1 MTVRWGFIGAGFV
14 ASRAMAPAVHA
25 ANGARLQAVASRD
38 AKRSSELEPLVVH
51 ESYRTLI
58 DDPNVDAVYI
68 SLTNVQHKEWVV
80 AALEAGKH
88 VLCEKPLALD
98 ADEVRAMQAV
108 AEQKQRLLV
117 EAVWTR
123 WQPRMKRMAEVVR
136 RGDIGEP
143 LAVSSAFTFRGD
155 LAGNYRSRPEMGGGA
170 LLDVGCYQAH
180 LWLMLLGESVDFSI
194 DNVATITG
202 PTGIDLTTSAEVTLN
217 QSVRA
222 DAVCSFDMEPEQR
235 IAVTGSSSS
244 MRTGEGEAFTLWKQD
259 ATLIVGDTVEH
270 FAPDDAFALMVEDVS
285 AAILG
290 ESAAVFPAASSL
302 RVADI
307 LDSIRAIT
315 SHARRREDNGAKEN

>member
-14 ASRAMAPAVHA
+14 AGRAMAPAVHA

-108 AEQKQRLLV
+108 AEQNRRLLV

-123 WQPRMKRMAEVVR
+123 WQPRMKRMAEVIR

-143 LAVSSAFTFRGD
+143 LSISSAFTFRGD
-155 LAGNYRSRPEMGGGA
+155 LTGNYRSQPEMGGGA

-244 MRTGEGEAFTLWKQD
+244 MRTGDGEAFTLWKQD
-259 ATLIVGDTVEH
+259 ATLIVGDTVER
-270 FAPDDAFALMVEDVS
+270 FAAADAFALMVEDVS

-290 ESAAVFPAASSL
+290 EGATVFPAASSL

-315 SHARRREDNGAKEN
+315 SHARRRENNGAKEN